1 MKRKGEKEKQGDFFI
16 DIVEAFP
23 PNEKLKLDVKYFSQ
37 CNINLQYIT
46 SISVSPRQ
54 NEMKAYTEEN
64 IKTSK
69 Y

>member
-46 SISVSPRQ
+46 STISFS
-54 NEMKAYTEEN
+54 
-64 IKTSK
+64 
-69 Y
+69 